1 MEHGVICDDLGGNI
15 LYFAGPL
22 LTLNVQISASDC
34 VDIVGNQMHPMVQ
47 ILFPNNDAIFQNDD
61 SPIHTGRSV
70 QSWFEEHADALQQSS
85 VASTIAQ
92 LKYHRITV
100 VSFID
105 SKVRSNWKMSG
116 TVFH

>member
-15 LYFAGPL
+15 LYSAGPL

-70 QSWFEEHADALQQSS
+70 QSWFEEHADALQHLLWLAQSPNLSIIESLWS
-85 VASTIAQ
+85 V
-92 LKYHRITV
+92 L
-100 VSFID
+100 
-105 SKVRSNWKMSG
+105 
-116 TVFH
+116 